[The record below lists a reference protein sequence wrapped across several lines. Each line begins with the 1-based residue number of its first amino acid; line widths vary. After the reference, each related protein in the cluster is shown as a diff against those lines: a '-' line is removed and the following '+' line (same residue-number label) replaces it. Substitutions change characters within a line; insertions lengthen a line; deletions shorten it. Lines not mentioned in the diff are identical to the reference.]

1 MFYFP
6 KSVWD
11 EKMFLSVLKPKQQH
25 THKDLTFILVL
36 YQKAVLEK
44 SCHDWDPK
52 RSEESGLAKQYLN
65 PDIW

>member
-1 MFYFP
+1 M
-6 KSVWD
+6 WD
-11 EKMFLSVLKPKQQH
+11 EKMFLSVLI
-25 THKDLTFILVL
+25 HKDLTFILVL

-44 SCHDWDPK
+44 SCHDWDPQ

>member
-6 KSVWD
+6 KSIWD

-44 SCHDWDPK
+44 PRHDWDP
-52 RSEESGLAKQYLN
+52 
-65 PDIW
+65 